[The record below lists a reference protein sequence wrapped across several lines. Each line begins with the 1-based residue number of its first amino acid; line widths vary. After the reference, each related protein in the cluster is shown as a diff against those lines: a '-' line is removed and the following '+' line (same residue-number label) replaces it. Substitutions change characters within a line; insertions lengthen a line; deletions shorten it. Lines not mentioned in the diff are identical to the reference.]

1 MFLWCLKIT
10 LIKYPS
16 FKDYINYIFS
26 NLDVIY
32 LLSRLQEN
40 ITAQMHMYVGERIL
54 MKNGTLL
61 MLNGPFVCR
70 LYPFSLP
77 EIYFWK
83 FSANY
88 SWKIQMLG
96 AHNSSELLVKPYI
109 IDSFILFYIKEKLL
123 SAIRNANKVKAH
135 PSLQSGG
142 CHEVHDI
149 EDLVKVG
156 KVVKGLCC
164 TLKNLVAQYVP
175 NT

>member
-1 MFLWCLKIT
+1 MKNNLILTFGCIHIYKFLDEMFLWCLKIT

-77 EIYFWK
+77 EICF
-83 FSANY
+83 
-88 SWKIQMLG
+88 
-96 AHNSSELLVKPYI
+96 
-109 IDSFILFYIKEKLL
+109 
-123 SAIRNANKVKAH
+123 
-135 PSLQSGG
+135 
-142 CHEVHDI
+142 
-149 EDLVKVG
+149 
-156 KVVKGLCC
+156 
-164 TLKNLVAQYVP
+164 
-175 NT
+175 